1 MSKLDIPVTTAI
13 RELKSKKIDYEA
25 FLYDYEEK
33 GGTRQTASIL
43 NVDEHYV
50 VKTLVFEADSN
61 LIIVLMHGDREVS
74 TKELARELGVKKIEQ
89 SDEKKAMNAT
99 GYMFGGTSPFGTR
112 KKMPIYIEQSILD
125 LENIYINGGKRG
137 LIVKINS
144 SDLVKII
151 DFETVH
157 VSI

>member
-13 RELKSKKIDYEA
+13 RELRSKKIDYEA

-144 SDLVKII
+144 SDLDKII

>member
-1 MSKLDIPVTTAI
+1 
-13 RELKSKKIDYEA
+13 
-25 FLYDYEEK
+25 
-33 GGTRQTASIL
+33 
-43 NVDEHYV
+43 
-50 VKTLVFEADSN
+50 
-61 LIIVLMHGDREVS
+61 
-74 TKELARELGVKKIEQ
+74 
-89 SDEKKAMNAT
+89 MNAT

-125 LENIYINGGKRG
+125 LENIYINAGKRG

>member
-13 RELKSKKIDYEA
+13 RELRSKKIDYEA

>member
-1 MSKLDIPVTTAI
+1 MSKLDISVTTAI
-13 RELKSKKIDYEA
+13 RELRSKKIDYEA

-144 SDLVKII
+144 SDLDKII